1 MSRGG
6 APPTPEPGEAA
17 GAPPRRS
24 FVVEPDAAGA
34 RLDRFLQTRAPDLS
48 RTRLQALIA
57 TGQVLVMGGHAKA
70 SHRLRAGARVTV
82 EVPPPE
88 PVALTPEPIP
98 LDVLYEDVHLLVV
111 NKPVGLVVHPGAGHR
126 TGTLVHA
133 LLAHCGPTLSGVGG
147 ARRPGI
153 VHRLDRGTSGLLVVA
168 KNDHAHLALARQLK
182 ARTVERRYLTLVHGR
197 LPQPAGVVETAIGRD
212 PRDRLRMAVRP
223 AGAGR
228 PALTRYRVLERF
240 QRPAPFTLVETTLG
254 TGRTHQIR
262 VHLAHLGAPVVG
274 DRTYRRRG
282 TILPVPEL
290 AAHVAGL
297 GGQALHAAVLGFT
310 HPVTGAWHRF
320 EASPPPAFAA
330 LLAWLRGL
338 PGTTDPSPRVR

>member
-1 MSRGG
+1 V
-6 APPTPEPGEAA
+6 PAA
-17 GAPPRRS
+17 AALRH
-24 FVVEPDAAGA
+24 FVVGPDAAGI
-34 RLDRFLQTRAPDLS
+34 RLDRFLQAQAPDLS

-57 TGQVLVMGGHAKA
+57 GGQVQVTGGAAKA
-70 SHRLRAGARVTV
+70 SHRLRAGARVSI

-88 PVALTPEPIP
+88 PLALQAEPIP
-98 LDVLYEDVHLLVV
+98 LAVVYEDADLLVID
-111 NKPVGLVVHPGAGHR
+111 KPVGLVVHPGAGHR

-133 LLAHCGPTLSGVGG
+133 LLAHCGASLSGVGG

-168 KNDHAHLALARQLK
+168 KNDQAHLGLARQLK
-182 ARTVERRYLTLVHGR
+182 ARTVERRYVTLVHGR
-197 LPQPAGVVETAIGRD
+197 LLHAAGVVEAAIGRD

-228 PALTRYRVLERF
+228 PAVTRYRVLERF
-240 QRPAPFTLVETTLG
+240 VRPSPLTLVEATLG

-282 TILPVPEL
+282 TPPLDPEF
-290 AAHVAGL
+290 ASHVAAL
-297 GGQALHAAVLGFT
+297 GGQALHAATLGFI
-310 HPVTGAWHRF
+310 HPRTGASHRF
-320 EASPPPAFAA
+320 EAPLPPALAA

-338 PGTTDPSPRVR
+338 PRTAGPRTRVR